1 MNLNRAMVNICHSSI
16 FVYLRINK
24 ENKRKISQRCLIL
37 RTKKEGKQTVF
48 FENSPH
54 IIATN
59 AIAGTKE
66 GEGPLGEFFDETAPD
81 DLWGEKSWEKAESK
95 FMQQTILSALKK
107 SNLHPAD
114 IDYIF
119 AGDLLNQCAGTNYGI
134 RVFSIPF
141 IGLYGACSTMGLSM
155 KMAAM
160 AIDGGFADRCIAVTS
175 SHFCSAERQFRF
187 PLEYGGQ
194 RPPSAQWT
202 VTGSACVI
210 LDKNKGDFKVE
221 CATTGKIVDLGIT
234 DANNM
239 GAAMAPAAVDCLCA
253 HFADTGRNPKDYDAI
268 FTGDLGKIGKS
279 IVIDQMKENGYDLS
293 NNYTDCGV
301 LMFDNSQDVHSGASG
316 CACSGLVLCAHIL
329 PKLKNGVWKKIL
341 FVPTG
346 ALMST
351 TAIQQGESIPSIAH
365 AVSITI

>member
-1 MNLNRAMVNICHSSI
+1 
-16 FVYLRINK
+16 
-24 ENKRKISQRCLIL
+24 L
-37 RTKKEGKQTVF
+37 RTKKEGNQTIVF
-48 FENSPH
+48 EHSPH

-59 AIAGTKE
+59 AIGGSKE
-66 GEGPLGEFFDETAPD
+66 SQGPLGSLLDETIQD

-95 FMQQTILSALKK
+95 LMQQTILSALKK
-107 SNLHPAD
+107 GNLHPAE

-119 AGDLLNQCAGTNYGI
+119 AGDLLNQCASTNYGI
-134 RVFSIPF
+134 RVFSVPF
-141 IGLYGACSTMGLSM
+141 IGLYGACSTMGLSI

-210 LDKNKGDFKVE
+210 LDKNQGDVKIE
-221 CATTGKIVDLGIT
+221 CATTGKIVDRGIT

-253 HFADTGRNPKDYDAI
+253 HFADTGRSPCDYDAI

-279 IVIDQMKENGYDLS
+279 IVVDQMGENGYDMQK
-293 NNYTDCGV
+293 NYTDCGAV
-301 LMFDNSQDVHSGASG
+301 IYDETQDVHAGGSG

-329 PKLKNGVWKKIL
+329 PKLVRREWKKVL

-346 ALMST
+346 ALMSP
-351 TAIQQGESIPSIAH
+351 TAVQQGESIPSIAH
-365 AVSITI
+365 AISIVTE